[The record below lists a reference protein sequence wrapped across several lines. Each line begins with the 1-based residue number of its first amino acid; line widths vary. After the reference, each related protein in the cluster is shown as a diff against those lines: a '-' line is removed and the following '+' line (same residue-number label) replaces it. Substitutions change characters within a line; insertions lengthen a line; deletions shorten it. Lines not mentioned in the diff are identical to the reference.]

1 MKKRIILN
9 PQIVLYAGVDL
20 LLGSMVLTSV
30 RLPLLGGRIV
40 RAVSASTYILSLK
53 DIFNASLKI
62 IRIRLISRTFLFFF
76 YSLRKIKN

>member
-40 RAVSASTYILSLK
+40 KAVSASTYILSLK

-76 YSLRKIKN
+76 IL